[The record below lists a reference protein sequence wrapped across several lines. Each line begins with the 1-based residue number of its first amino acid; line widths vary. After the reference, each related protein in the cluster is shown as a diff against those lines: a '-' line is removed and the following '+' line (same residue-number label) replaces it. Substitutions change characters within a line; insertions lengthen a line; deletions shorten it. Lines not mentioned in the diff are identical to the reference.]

1 MKPRKIYLDNMPLE
15 EAQEKF
21 FSHLNSLRKVLGEA
35 EEIAVEESVDRV
47 TAQSVWAQI
56 SSPHYP
62 ASAMDG
68 VVVRAEDTFGA
79 SETTPISLSLGE
91 QAAFL
96 DTGDPIPHQFNAVIM
111 IEEIHQEGDQ
121 IIITAPAT
129 PWQHVRAVG
138 EDVVAAEL
146 ILPQNHLIRPV
157 DLGALLA
164 GGVTKIEVWSKPK
177 VFIIPTGT
185 ELVAPGEKNLQ
196 PGDIIDSN
204 SWVLGALAKEWGGEF
219 LRHPIVE
226 DDYEKIKI
234 AVQKGLEEA
243 DIVVINAGS
252 SAGSED
258 FTSSI
263 VEELGTLLVHGINT
277 KPGKPVILGEA
288 QGKPLVGIPGYP
300 VSAVLTFTLF
310 VKPLIYSFLGQPLEE
325 GPTLSAQV
333 SRKIV
338 SHMGKEEFLQVK
350 LGKVGEKIMA
360 TPISRGA
367 GVTMSL
373 VRSDGFI
380 QIPASSEGIQG
391 GQEVKVNLYRTPE
404 EIENTIV
411 AIGSHDLTIDL
422 LANELKK
429 RGSKTSLSSAHVG
442 SLGGLMALKRGE
454 AHLAGIHLLDEE
466 TGEYN
471 LPYLKRLG
479 LDDQVVLINLVYRE
493 QGLLVAKGNP
503 KGIHSLQDLTREDV
517 VYVNRQKGAGTRI
530 LFDYELKKAGINPAQ
545 IKGYQREE
553 YTHMAVGVTVASGLA
568 DAGLGILSAARV
580 LGLDFIPLTQER
592 YDLAVLAAYADS
604 AFLDS
609 LKRIIAS
616 EAFRDKVVA
625 LGGYDISRM
634 GEVLHS
640 RK

>member
-15 EAQEKF
+15 QAQEKF
-21 FSHLNSLRKVLGEA
+21 FAHLKQTGKFLGQT
-35 EEIAVEESVDRV
+35 EEILVTESVGRV
-47 TAQSVWAQI
+47 TAQSVWAQV

-68 VVVRAEDTFGA
+68 VVVRAEETFGA
-79 SETTPISLSLGE
+79 SETTPISLKLGE
-91 QAAFL
+91 QFVFL

-111 IEEIHQEGDQ
+111 IEEIHQEGEQ

-157 DLGALLA
+157 DLGAMLA
-164 GGVTKIEVWSKPK
+164 GGVTKIKVWRKPR
-177 VFIIPTGT
+177 VMIIPTGT
-185 ELVAPGEKNLQ
+185 ELVSPGKSNLQ
-196 PGDIIDSN
+196 AGDIIESN
-204 SWVLGALAKEWGGEF
+204 SWVLGALAKDWGAEF
-219 LRHPIVE
+219 IRHPIVE
-226 DDYEKIKI
+226 DNYEKIKA
-234 AVQKGLEEA
+234 AVAKGLEEA
-243 DIVVINAGS
+243 DLVVINAGS

-258 FTSSI
+258 FTASI

-288 QGKPLVGIPGYP
+288 QGKPLIGIPGYP
-300 VSAVLTFTLF
+300 VSAVLTFNLF
-310 VKPLIYSFLGQPLEE
+310 VKPLVYQFLGFPVPE
-325 GPTLSAQV
+325 GPTLLAQV

-338 SHMGKEEFLQVK
+338 SHLGKEEFLQVK

-380 QIPASSEGIQG
+380 QIPASSEGFQA
-391 GQEVKVNLYRTPE
+391 GQAVRVNLYRTIE

-422 LANELKK
+422 LANELKSQ
-429 RGSKTSLSSAHVG
+429 GSKTSLSSAHVG

-479 LDDQVVLINLVYRE
+479 LLGQVVLLNLVYRQ

-503 KGIHSLQDLTREDV
+503 KGIAGLQDLTRADLI
-517 VYVNRQKGAGTRI
+517 YVNRQKGAGTRI
-530 LFDYELKKAGINPAQ
+530 LFDYELKKAGIDSQ
-545 IKGYQREE
+545 SIKGYQREE
-553 YTHMAVGVTVASGLA
+553 YTHMAVGVAVASGLA
-568 DAGLGILSAARV
+568 DAGLGILSAAQV
-580 LGLDFIPLTQER
+580 LGLDFIPVAQER
-592 YDLAVLAAYADS
+592 YDLAILADYYNQP
-604 AFLDS
+604 LLES
-609 LKRIIAS
+609 LRKIVESKEFQA
-616 EAFRDKVVA
+616 KVVA
-625 LGGYDISRM
+625 LGGYDTSRM
-634 GEVLHS
+634 GEVLHIG
-640 RK
+640 K

>member
-21 FSHLNSLRKVLGEA
+21 FSHLNSLRKVLGQA

-164 GGVTKIEVWSKPK
+164 GGVTKIKVWRKPK

-479 LDDQVVLINLVYRE
+479 LDDEVVLINLVYRE

>member
-15 EAQEKF
+15 QAQEKF
-21 FSHLNSLRKVLGEA
+21 FTHLKQAEKFLGQT
-35 EEIAVEESVDRV
+35 EEILVTNSVGRI
-47 TAQSVWAQI
+47 TAQSVWAQV

-68 VVVRAEDTFGA
+68 VVVKAEETFGA
-79 SETTPISLSLGE
+79 SETTPVSLKLGE
-91 QAAFL
+91 QFAFL
-96 DTGDPIPHQFNAVIM
+96 DTGDPIPSQFNAVIM
-111 IEEIHQEGDQ
+111 IEDIHQEGEQ
-121 IIITAPAT
+121 ITITAPAT

-157 DLGALLA
+157 DLGAMLA
-164 GGVTKIEVWSKPK
+164 GGVTKIKVWRKPQ
-177 VFIIPTGT
+177 VMIIPTGT
-185 ELVAPGEKNLQ
+185 ELVSPGKSNLQ
-196 PGDIIDSN
+196 AGDIIESN
-204 SWVLGALAKEWGGEF
+204 SWVLGALAREWGAEF
-219 LRHPIVE
+219 IRHPIVE
-226 DDYEKIKI
+226 DNYEKIKA
-234 AVQKGLEEA
+234 AVAKGLEEA

-258 FTSSI
+258 FTAAI

-300 VSAVLTFTLF
+300 VSAVLTFNLF
-310 VKPLIYSFLGQPLEE
+310 VKPLVYQFLGLPVAE

-338 SHMGKEEFLQVK
+338 SHLGKEEFLQVK

-373 VRSDGFI
+373 VRSDGLI
-380 QIPASSEGIQG
+380 QIPASSEGFQA
-391 GQEVKVNLYRTPE
+391 GQEIKVSLYRTME

-422 LANELKK
+422 LANELKSQ
-429 RGSKTSLSSAHVG
+429 GSKTSLSSAHVG

-479 LDDQVVLINLVYRE
+479 LAEQVVLVNLVYRQ

-503 KGIHSLQDLTREDV
+503 KGITGLQDLTKEDLI
-517 VYVNRQKGAGTRI
+517 YVNRQKGAGTRI
-530 LFDYELKKAGINPAQ
+530 LFDYELKKAGIDPLSV
-545 IKGYQREE
+545 KGYQREE
-553 YTHMAVGVTVASGLA
+553 YTHMAVGVAVASGLA
-568 DAGLGILSAARV
+568 DTGLGILSAAQV
-580 LGLDFIPLTQER
+580 LGLDFIPVAQER
-592 YDLAVLAAYADS
+592 YDLAILADYYDQH
-604 AFLDS
+604 LLRS
-609 LKRIIAS
+609 LRKIMENKEFQA
-616 EAFRDKVVA
+616 KVIA
-625 LGGYDISRM
+625 LGGYDTSRM
-634 GEVLHS
+634 GEVFCS
-640 RK
+640 GK